1 MGAAAQAIEPLAP
14 RAITFTF
21 CILLGLLAMG
31 LYRAR
36 QRPRPRETAVRVLF
50 GTAIGG
56 FCYILFFYL
65 LPELNTGRGI
75 MIGGLVIACIT
86 LGTGRLL
93 LLPLIDRNPVK
104 KRVLVLGT
112 GSAALKIG
120 KLRRA
125 SDRRGFEVA
134 GYVKFNGTDRS
145 LTEKDNSLLRP
156 IIPADAVAD
165 FAGIDEVVVALD
177 ERRGTLPVEILS
189 DIKSRGIPVTD
200 ILSFLERETGR
211 MDIDLVSPGWFVYT
225 KVGFTDATYR
235 GIKRLTDIL
244 LSTLIFALTL
254 PIFLAVILTIWI
266 EDGVQTRVFFRQSR
280 IGLGG
285 RQFCLLKFRSMNI
298 DAESETGPLWSVK
311 DDDRV
316 TLVGKLIRR
325 FRIDELPQLFNVLK
339 GEMSIVGPR
348 PERPEFA
355 HLLSDKVPMFNV
367 RHSMRPGLTGWAQL
381 NFPYGASVTDAREK
395 LSYDLYYIRNASL
408 LLDMLIFL
416 QTIEVIVCGK
426 AVSMAGSNG
435 HHETLREFN
444 ERRTRSPTA
453 SELESHAQ
461 KKSA

>member
-1 MGAAAQAIEPLAP
+1 M
-14 RAITFTF
+14 
-21 CILLGLLAMG
+21 
-31 LYRAR
+31 
-36 QRPRPRETAVRVLF
+36 
-50 GTAIGG
+50 
-56 FCYILFFYL
+56 
-65 LPELNTGRGI
+65 
-75 MIGGLVIACIT
+75 
-86 LGTGRLL
+86 
-93 LLPLIDRNPVK
+93 
-104 KRVLVLGT
+104 
-112 GSAALKIG
+112 
-120 KLRRA
+120 
-125 SDRRGFEVA
+125 
-134 GYVKFNGTDRS
+134 
-145 LTEKDNSLLRP
+145 
-156 IIPADAVAD
+156 
-165 FAGIDEVVVALD
+165 
-177 ERRGTLPVEILS
+177 
-189 DIKSRGIPVTD
+189 D

-211 MDIDLVSPGWFVYT
+211 MDIDLLSPGWFIYT

-254 PIFLAVILTIWI
+254 PIFLVVILTIWI
-266 EDGVQTRVFFRQSR
+266 EDGVQARIFFRQSR
-280 IGLGG
+280 VGLGG

-348 PERPEFA
+348 PERPEFV
-355 HLLSDKVPMFNV
+355 HLLTDKVPMFNV
-367 RHSMRPGLTGWAQL
+367 RHSVRPGLTGWAQL

-416 QTIEVIVCGK
+416 QTIEVVVWGK

-435 HHETLREFN
+435 HHETVPEFN
-444 ERRTRSPTA
+444 ERREPSPMI
-453 SELESHAQ
+453 SEFKPDAQ